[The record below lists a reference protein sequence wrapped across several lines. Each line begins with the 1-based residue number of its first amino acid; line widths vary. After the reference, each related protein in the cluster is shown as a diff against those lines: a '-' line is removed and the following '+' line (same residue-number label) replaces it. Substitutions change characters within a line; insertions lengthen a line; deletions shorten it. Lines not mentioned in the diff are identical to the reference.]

1 MNFNNHSDLQGKH
14 AQFSP
19 SSSAWLRYTDE
30 KIVQSYSNR
39 NRKTLG
45 TELHDYAS
53 SQIELLQKATNTKS
67 MINGV
72 ATFIFTKYKMLD
84 QLDYG
89 KMLIHA
95 LKELPEEIYETVKLF
110 INDAIGYKMSSEITL
125 VYSKRFF
132 GTTDAISFRNNFLRV
147 HDLKSGDGKAD
158 FEQLLIYVGLF
169 CLEYKIKP
177 ADIQIECRIYQFG
190 EWRSC
195 EPSVDVILPIMDK
208 IVISEKILIPRVE
221 EEEN

>member
-53 SQIELLQKATNTKS
+53 SQIELLQKAANTKS

-72 ATFIFTKYKMLD
+72 ATFIFTKYKILN

-89 KMLIHA
+89 KMLIQS
-95 LKELPEEIYETVKLF
+95 LKELPEEIFDTLKLF
-110 INDAIGYKMSSEITL
+110 INDAIGFKMSSEVTL
-125 VYSKRFF
+125 FHSSRFF

-147 HDLKSGDGKAD
+147 HDLKSGDGKGD
-158 FEQLLIYVGLF
+158 MEQLLVYVALF

-177 ADIQIECRIYQFG
+177 STIQIECRIYQYG
-190 EWRSC
+190 QWYGY
-195 EPSVDVILPIMDK
+195 EPTVDEILPIMDK
-208 IVISEKILIPRVE
+208 IVMSEKILKPRIE
-221 EEEN
+221 EEEI